1 MGENGKHVGSD
12 EMMVELAIELGRTR
26 TSIDSLM
33 RLREGSLIQ
42 LDAVSGEPVK
52 VTIDRE
58 EYAEGDVVAS
68 GEHFGVRITRVV
80 NA

>member
-1 MGENGKHVGSD
+1 M
-12 EMMVELAIELGRTR
+12 
-26 TSIDSLM
+26 
-33 RLREGSLIQ
+33 
-42 LDAVSGEPVK
+42 K

-58 EYAEGDVVAS
+58 EYAEGDVVAL

>member
-42 LDAVSGEPVK
+42 LDAVSG
-52 VTIDRE
+52 DR
-58 EYAEGDVVAS
+58 
-68 GEHFGVRITRVV
+68 
-80 NA
+80 